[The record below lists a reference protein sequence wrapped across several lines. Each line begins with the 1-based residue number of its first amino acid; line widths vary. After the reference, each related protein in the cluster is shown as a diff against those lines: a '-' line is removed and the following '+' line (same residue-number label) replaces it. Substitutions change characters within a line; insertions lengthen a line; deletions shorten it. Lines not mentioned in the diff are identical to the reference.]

1 MPHPTHARTLATLVF
16 AAALAACST
25 VYYETMEKFGVE
37 KREILTDRVESAQ
50 QAQLEA
56 KDQFASALEKFR
68 SVITVDG
75 GDLQEKYTRL
85 NKELKAAEARAEAVH
100 ERIDAVE
107 SVAEDLFDEWSREIK
122 QYENKRLA
130 ENSRNQLKATEARYA
145 KLIDQMHAAESRI
158 DPVLQVF
165 RDQVMYLKHN
175 LNARA
180 IAAIETELSE
190 VEADVGALIV
200 AMDASIA
207 EAQAFLA
214 SENL

>member
-1 MPHPTHARTLATLVF
+1 MLHTIQARTVLTLMLATT
-16 AAALAACST
+16 LAACST

-50 QAQLEA
+50 EAQVAA
-56 KDQFASALEKFR
+56 KDQFSSALEKFR

-75 GDLQEKYTRL
+75 GDLQDKYSRL
-85 NKELKAAEARAEAVH
+85 NKELKAAESRAEAVH
-100 ERIDAVE
+100 ERVEAVE
-107 SVAEDLFDEWSREIK
+107 TVAEDLFDEWAREIK
-122 QYENKRLA
+122 QYENQRLA
-130 ENSRNQLKATEARYA
+130 ENSRNQLKATQARYA
-145 KLIDQMHAAESRI
+145 KLIEQMRAAESRI

-180 IAAIETELSE
+180 IASIETELRG
-190 VEADVGALIV
+190 VEADVGALII

-207 EAQAFLA
+207 EAREFLA
-214 SENL
+214 AEN